1 MLETDASPHLI
12 TEGYAFMPA
21 KQSGIR
27 LAKRLD
33 EVGFS
38 DIVQIRNKVMGLRA
52 EGLHVHALHGGEPYF
67 ETPAAIK
74 YAAIQALVENQTHYA
89 PSSGVLPLRKAL
101 VEKLAAKNRI
111 NCTTDEVI
119 ATVGGSQGLY
129 AAFQSVL
136 DPGDDALV
144 FSPYWTPIADLIT
157 GAQARPLL
165 VPSITARRNGIRKV
179 LEQFSTPQTR
189 VVYYNTPQNP
199 SGLVFTRAEAEE
211 VAAFAIQRDLVV
223 IADEAYEDLVY
234 DGEHVSIASLPGMAE
249 RTITCFTFSK
259 TYAMTG
265 WRAGYAVA
273 QEPFMTALRKIV
285 LYSTNGVATPV
296 QYAMIHALTTPESE
310 IAGIREEYRKRRDLL
325 VAGLNEVGLECHMP
339 AGAFYAFPNVE
350 RISKNS
356 RTAAQ
361 ILLEKAHIATIPGS
375 VFGAQGEGHLRFG
388 YAITIKEIE
397 DCVEALRNFLS

>member
-1 MLETDASPHLI
+1 MT
-12 TEGYAFMPA
+12 T
-21 KQSGIR
+21 KQSGLR

-38 DIVQIRNKVMGLRA
+38 DIVQIRNKVMELRA
-52 EGLHVHALHGGEPYF
+52 EGVDVHALHGGEPFF
-67 ETPAAIK
+67 ETPPEIK
-74 YAAIQALVENQTHYA
+74 YAAIQAMAENQTHYA

-101 VEKLAAKNRI
+101 VEKLARKNGI
-111 NCTTDEVI
+111 NVSTDEVI

-136 DPGDDALV
+136 DAGDDALV

-157 GAQARPLL
+157 GAQARPLR
-165 VPSITARRNGIRKV
+165 VPTSTARRNGIRNT

-189 VVYYNTPQNP
+189 AIYYNTPQNP

-211 VAAFAIQRDLVV
+211 VAAFAMERDLIV

-234 DGEHVSIASLPGMAE
+234 DGEHVSIVSLPGMAE

-285 LYSTNGVATPV
+285 LYSTNGVTTFV
-296 QYAMIHALTTPESE
+296 QHAMIHALKTPEAE
-310 IAGIREEYRKRRDLL
+310 IAALREEYRKRRDLL
-325 VAGLNEVGLECHMP
+325 VSGLNEVGLECASP

-350 RISKNS
+350 KIHKES
-356 RTAAQ
+356 RAAAKL
-361 ILLEKAHIATIPGS
+361 LLEKAHIATIPGS

-388 YAITIKEIE
+388 YAITLKEIE
-397 DCVEALRNFLS
+397 GCVEALRRFFA

>member
-1 MLETDASPHLI
+1 MRP
-12 TEGYAFMPA
+12 

-38 DIVQIRNKVMGLRA
+38 DIVQIRNKVMALRA
-52 EGLHVHALHGGEPYF
+52 EGMQVHSLHGGEPYF
-67 ETPAAIK
+67 ETPETIKFAAVK
-74 YAAIQALVENQTHYA
+74 ALVENQTHYA
-89 PSSGVLPLRKAL
+89 PSSGVMPLRQAL
-101 VEKLAAKNRI
+101 VEKLARKNKI
-111 NCTTDEVI
+111 NVTTDEVI
-119 ATVGGSQGLY
+119 ATVGGSQALY

-144 FSPYWTPIADLIT
+144 FSPYWTPIGDLVT
-157 GAQARPLL
+157 GTQARPLL
-165 VPSITARRNGIRKV
+165 VPSVTARRNGIRKT
-179 LEQFSTPQTR
+179 LEEFSTPNTR
-189 VVYYNTPQNP
+189 AIYYNTPQNP

-211 VAAFAIQRDLVV
+211 VAAFARERDLIV

-273 QEPFMTALRKIV
+273 KEPFMTALRKIV
-285 LYSTNGVATPV
+285 LYSTNGVTTPV
-296 QYAMIHALTTPESE
+296 QFAMIEALKTTESE
-310 IAGIREEYRKRRDLL
+310 ITHRREEYRKRRDLL
-325 VAGLNEVGLECHMP
+325 VSALNEVGLECNPP

-350 RISKNS
+350 KIDKNS

-361 ILLEKAHIATIPGS
+361 TLLEKAHIATIPGS

-388 YAITIKEIE
+388 YAITIQEIE
-397 DCVEALRNFLS
+397 ACAEALRTFFR

>member
-1 MLETDASPHLI
+1 MI
-12 TEGYAFMPA
+12 T
-21 KQSGIR
+21 KQSGLR

-38 DIVQIRNKVMGLRA
+38 DIVQIRNKVMELRA
-52 EGLHVHALHGGEPYF
+52 GGVDVHSLHGGEPFF
-67 ETPAAIK
+67 ETPPEIK
-74 YAAIQALVENQTHYA
+74 YAAIEALVENQTHYA
-89 PSSGVLPLRKAL
+89 PSSGILPLRKAL
-101 VEKLAAKNRI
+101 VEKLAAKNGI
-111 NCTTDEVI
+111 HVSTDEVI

-144 FSPYWTPIADLIT
+144 FSPYWTPIGDLIT
-157 GAQARPLL
+157 GAQARPLR
-165 VPSITARRNGIRKV
+165 VPSSTARRNGIRNT
-179 LEQFSTPQTR
+179 LEQFSTPRTR
-189 VVYYNTPQNP
+189 AIYYNTPQNP

-211 VAAFAIQRDLVV
+211 VASFAIDRDLIV

-249 RTITCFTFSK
+249 RTITAFTFSK

-273 QEPFMTALRKIV
+273 QEPFMSAIRKIV

-296 QYAMIHALTTPESE
+296 QYAMMQALKTSESQ
-310 IAGIREEYRKRRDLL
+310 IANIREEYRKRRDLL
-325 VAGLNEVGLECHMP
+325 VAGLNEVGLDCASP
-339 AGAFYAFPNVE
+339 AGAFYAFPNAE
-350 RISKNS
+350 KINKNS
-356 RTAAQ
+356 RKAAQ
-361 ILLEKAHIATIPGS
+361 ILLDKAHIATIPGS

-397 DCVEALRNFLS
+397 DCVTALRKFFA

>member
-1 MLETDASPHLI
+1 MAT
-12 TEGYAFMPA
+12 

-27 LAKRLD
+27 LARRLD

-38 DIVQIRNKVMGLRA
+38 DIVQIRNKVMELRA
-52 EGLHVHALHGGEPYF
+52 EGVDVHSLHGGEPFF
-67 ETPAAIK
+67 ETPPEIK
-74 YAAIQALVENQTHYA
+74 YAAIQALVDNQTHYA
-89 PSSGVLPLRKAL
+89 PSSGILPLRKAL

-111 NCTTDEVI
+111 QATSEEVI

-129 AAFQSVL
+129 AAFQCVL

-144 FSPYWTPIADLIT
+144 FSPYWTPIGDLIT
-157 GAQARPLL
+157 GVQARPLR
-165 VPSITARRNGIRKV
+165 VPTSTARRNGIRNT

-189 VVYYNTPQNP
+189 AIYYNTPQNP

-211 VAAFAIQRDLVV
+211 VAAFAIERDLVV

-249 RTITCFTFSK
+249 RTITTFTFSK

-273 QEPFMTALRKIV
+273 QEPFMSALRKIV

-296 QYAMIHALTTPESE
+296 QYAMIHALKTPATE
-310 IAGIREEYRKRRDLL
+310 IARIREEYRQRRDLL
-325 VAGLNEVGLECHMP
+325 VAGLNEVGLECASP
-339 AGAFYAFPNVE
+339 AGAFYAFPNAE
-350 RISKNS
+350 KIHKNS
-356 RTAAQ
+356 RTSAQ

-397 DCVEALRNFLS
+397 DCVEALRKFFARSL

>member
-1 MLETDASPHLI
+1 MAT
-12 TEGYAFMPA
+12 TRV
-21 KQSGIR
+21 SGIR

-38 DIVQIRNKVMGLRA
+38 DIVQIRNKVMSMRA
-52 EGLHVHALHGGEPYF
+52 EGLQVHSLHGGEPFF
-67 ETPAAIK
+67 ETPDDIKFAAVR
-74 YAAIQALVENQTHYA
+74 ALVENQTHYA
-89 PSSGVLPLRKAL
+89 PSSGLVPLRKAL
-101 VEKLAAKNRI
+101 VEKLALKNGI
-111 NCTTDEVI
+111 HVDTDEVI
-119 ATVGGSQGLY
+119 VTVGGSQGLY

-136 DPGDDALV
+136 DAGDDAIV
-144 FSPYWTPIADLIT
+144 FSPYWTPISDLVT

-165 VPSITARRNGIRKV
+165 VPTITARRNGIRQT
-179 LEQFSTPQTR
+179 LEQFATPKTR
-189 VVYYNTPQNP
+189 AIYYNTPQNP

-211 VAAFAIQRDLVV
+211 VAAFALERDLVV

-234 DGEHVSIASLPGMAE
+234 EGEHVSIASLPGMAE
-249 RTITCFTFSK
+249 RTITSFTFSK

-273 QEPFMTALRKIV
+273 KEPFMTALRKIV
-285 LYSTNGVATPV
+285 LYSTNGVTTPV
-296 QYAMIHALTTPESE
+296 QFAMIQALATPESQ
-310 IAGIREEYRKRRDLL
+310 IAGRREEYRKRRDLL
-325 VAGLNEVGLECHMP
+325 VAGLNEVGLVCDPP

-350 RISKNS
+350 KIHRNS

-388 YAITIKEIE
+388 YAITMREIE
-397 DCVEALRNFLS
+397 DCVEALHRFNG